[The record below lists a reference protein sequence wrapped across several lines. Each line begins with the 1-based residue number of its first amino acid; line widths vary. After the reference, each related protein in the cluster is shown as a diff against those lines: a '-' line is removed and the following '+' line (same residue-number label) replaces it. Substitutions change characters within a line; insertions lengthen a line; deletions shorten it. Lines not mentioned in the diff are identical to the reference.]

1 MNNIW
6 FSQANKN
13 AIKRRTTFSI
23 QILVTLSVLLLLIS
37 QLTSPTAAYFEDS
50 ETVTITISTVV
61 EEQEELMN

>member
-6 FSQANKN
+6 LLQANKN

-23 QILVTLSVLLLLIS
+23 QILVTLYVLLLLFS
-37 QLTSPTAAYFEDS
+37 QLTSPTVAYFDDS
-50 ETVTITISTVV
+50 ETVTITIPTIA

>member
-6 FSQANKN
+6 LLQANKN

-23 QILVTLSVLLLLIS
+23 QILVILYVLLLLIS
-37 QLTSPTAAYFEDS
+37 QLTSPTVAYFDDS
-50 ETVTITISTVV
+50 ETVTITISTGA